1 MTRKAD
7 FNAEEWSL
15 VLEGPLMAGMLVI
28 AADRGGTLRET
39 VSLARAYAEARQQH
53 GSGELLD
60 EIVAS
65 NPQIDPVRVRSPEE
79 LRTTGLQRV
88 REAVDLVRRKA
99 TPEEVGDYTRF
110 IETLADKVA
119 HAHREGGVLGIGGK
133 EVSDSERAALDDI
146 AAALR

>member
-65 NPQIDPVRVRSPEE
+65 NPQIDPARVRSPEE

-99 TPEEVGDYTRF
+99 TPEEVGAYTRF

-119 HAHREGGVLGIGGK
+119 HAHREGGVLGVGGK

>member
-65 NPQIDPVRVRSPEE
+65 NPQIDPVRVRSPQE